1 MEFNFADKRK
11 PPSEFA
17 LLSSDLMGV
26 LIEQLRAKETP
37 STKKVDYVHATVGG
51 SFMSY
56 DQLVELLS
64 YIPTSDTVERVNLV
78 SRCFHR
84 LSNVDDPRKA
94 LNLLVGEE
102 RAMAEKQ
109 LGTASFA
116 FFKNNATGFHRLDL
130 SKHAHRDV
138 ASRLVGL
145 YNAMDQEVEAIS
157 AYFDGRAGGKRDLT
171 GIGLI
176 WRNSKLDGVPFTFT
190 PYWSIPYSGT
200 LEVDFVDIRRP
211 PPTAEAMSDE
221 TFKDEVLDKWD
232 QKSSL
237 LGLDL
242 VSPSNKLKI
251 LREVSNAHYFNCHQI
266 AHLLARFKSAKQAN
280 VRIEIVITCWS
291 RTVDWHGLANILQVL
306 TPFEYRVVVHR
317 LGYVNVFDEVMAV
330 SFWDLDLAVSGERFV
345 FQELYHLMM
354 NEPGQSIVNPSMNGI
369 DTVIPDTWVS
379 GGVPEH
385 GKVTFFF
392 CRQQDTIER
401 VFKFGAMDHEQRIPG
416 PSTISTF
423 VERYMERFCAPGYN
437 SPSGKDWIHP
447 YRCRR
452 IRRKLMEKFDRPQ
465 TCFNAL
471 DKDKSG
477 SLTRGE
483 ISVGLVAVGIWLHPN
498 ELEQLLL
505 ELDKDGSG
513 SVEVAELIEFWNNY
527 SPQALI

>member
-1 MEFNFADKRK
+1 
-11 PPSEFA
+11 
-17 LLSSDLMGV
+17 
-26 LIEQLRAKETP
+26 
-37 STKKVDYVHATVGG
+37 
-51 SFMSY
+51 
-56 DQLVELLS
+56 
-64 YIPTSDTVERVNLV
+64 
-78 SRCFHR
+78 
-84 LSNVDDPRKA
+84 
-94 LNLLVGEE
+94 
-102 RAMAEKQ
+102 
-109 LGTASFA
+109 
-116 FFKNNATGFHRLDL
+116 
-130 SKHAHRDV
+130 
-138 ASRLVGL
+138 
-145 YNAMDQEVEAIS
+145 
-157 AYFDGRAGGKRDLT
+157 
-171 GIGLI
+171 
-176 WRNSKLDGVPFTFT
+176 
-190 PYWSIPYSGT
+190 
-200 LEVDFVDIRRP
+200 
-211 PPTAEAMSDE
+211 
-221 TFKDEVLDKWD
+221 
-232 QKSSL
+232 
-237 LGLDL
+237 
-242 VSPSNKLKI
+242 
-251 LREVSNAHYFNCHQI
+251 
-266 AHLLARFKSAKQAN
+266 
-280 VRIEIVITCWS
+280 
-291 RTVDWHGLANILQVL
+291 
-306 TPFEYRVVVHR
+306 
-317 LGYVNVFDEVMAV
+317 MAV

>member
-1 MEFNFADKRK
+1 
-11 PPSEFA
+11 
-17 LLSSDLMGV
+17 MGV

-251 LREVSNAHYFNCHQI
+251 LREVSNAHYFNCTITLQSPKASVPPPNPPNFLPLVHSDAVCCVCSLCAEARRRSSRSSDRASSRQVQVGQ
-266 AHLLARFKSAKQAN
+266 ASQRAHRNRHHLLVANRRLARTRQHPAGLTTK
-280 VRIEIVITCWS
+280 RIECSLTVAFRR
-291 RTVDWHGLANILQVL
+291 RTL
-306 TPFEYRVVVHR
+306 
-317 LGYVNVFDEVMAV
+317 
-330 SFWDLDLAVSGERFV
+330 
-345 FQELYHLMM
+345 
-354 NEPGQSIVNPSMNGI
+354 
-369 DTVIPDTWVS
+369 PDT
-379 GGVPEH
+379 
-385 GKVTFFF
+385 
-392 CRQQDTIER
+392 RALA
-401 VFKFGAMDHEQRIPG
+401 GAD
-416 PSTISTF
+416 
-423 VERYMERFCAPGYN
+423 
-437 SPSGKDWIHP
+437 
-447 YRCRR
+447 
-452 IRRKLMEKFDRPQ
+452 
-465 TCFNAL
+465 
-471 DKDKSG
+471 
-477 SLTRGE
+477 
-483 ISVGLVAVGIWLHPN
+483 AV
-498 ELEQLLL
+498 
-505 ELDKDGSG
+505 
-513 SVEVAELIEFWNNY
+513 
-527 SPQALI
+527 